1 MGFKRREMTNHRDT
15 IHTYGISVS
24 VFQKDAQTDYICLTD
39 IAKYK
44 NQTAPNE
51 LIRNWMRSK
60 NTIEYLGTWEELH
73 NSHLNTKGLTD
84 LLTEAGSNAFILSP
98 TKWIKE
104 TNAIGILSRPGR
116 YGGTY
121 AHSDIAFD
129 FASWISPQFR
139 LYLIKDYQQ
148 LKQNSHSHLNTEWNL
163 NRQLAK
169 VNYRIHTDAVKDSIV
184 VLSSQQTQYKYATE
198 ADRLNMAIFGETAK
212 QWKNENPN
220 ATGNI
225 RDNAS
230 LEQLTVLTNL
240 ESFNAELLISKV
252 PAEER
257 TKRLNKMAIRQLQ
270 TLLTNTDSMDKLRN
284 LSPAETSKNP
294 QKLK

>member
-1 MGFKRREMTNHRDT
+1 MGLKRREMTNHRDT

-294 QKLK
+294 QKLN

>member
-1 MGFKRREMTNHRDT
+1 MTNHRDT

-24 VFQKDAQTDYICLTD
+24 VFQKDAQTDYISLTD

-240 ESFNAELLISKV
+240 ESFNAELLIAKV

-294 QKLK
+294 PKLN

>member
-1 MGFKRREMTNHRDT
+1 MTNHRDT

-24 VFQKDAQTDYICLTD
+24 VFQKDAQTDYISLTD

-129 FASWISPQFR
+129 FASWIFPQFR

-240 ESFNAELLISKV
+240 ESFNAELLIAKV

-294 QKLK
+294 PKLN

>member
-1 MGFKRREMTNHRDT
+1 MTNHRDT

-24 VFQKDAQTDYICLTD
+24 VFQKDAQTDYISLTD

-225 RDNAS
+225 RGNAS

-240 ESFNAELLISKV
+240 ESFNAELLIAKV

-294 QKLK
+294 PKLN

>member
-1 MGFKRREMTNHRDT
+1 MGLKRREMTNHRDT

-24 VFQKDAQTDYICLTD
+24 VFQKDAQTDYISLTD

-240 ESFNAELLISKV
+240 ESFNAELLIAKV

-294 QKLK
+294 PKLN

>member
-1 MGFKRREMTNHRDT
+1 MARGKNYT
-15 IHTYGISVS
+15 I
-24 VFQKDAQTDYICLTD
+24 
-39 IAKYK
+39 
-44 NQTAPNE
+44 
-51 LIRNWMRSK
+51 
-60 NTIEYLGTWEELH
+60 
-73 NSHLNTKGLTD
+73 SHLNTKGLTD

-240 ESFNAELLISKV
+240 ESFNAELLIAKV

-294 QKLK
+294 PKLN

>member
-1 MGFKRREMTNHRDT
+1 MLQCLCSKPVEFDGFK
-15 IHTYGISVS
+15 
-24 VFQKDAQTDYICLTD
+24 
-39 IAKYK
+39 
-44 NQTAPNE
+44 
-51 LIRNWMRSK
+51 
-60 NTIEYLGTWEELH
+60 
-73 NSHLNTKGLTD
+73 
-84 LLTEAGSNAFILSP
+84 
-98 TKWIKE
+98 
-104 TNAIGILSRPGR
+104 
-116 YGGTY
+116 
-121 AHSDIAFD
+121 
-129 FASWISPQFR
+129 
-139 LYLIKDYQQ
+139 KDYQQ

-169 VNYRIHTDAVKDSIV
+169 ANYRIHTDAVKDSIV

-220 ATGNI
+220 STGNI

-294 QKLK
+294 QKLN

>member
-1 MGFKRREMTNHRDT
+1 MGLKRREMTNHRDT

-240 ESFNAELLISKV
+240 ESFNAELLIAKV